1 MSATR
6 SDGAGPRAGALATSL
21 APIAVALL
29 AIATV
34 VGLLVAQHLK
44 DDPALI
50 QANAVVWSPSSG
62 YFDPRHEVARVSFV
76 TPYHDR
82 LTVSVVSARSGKVVA
97 VLARN
102 YRKHGYRS
110 YFPPWNGR
118 TSSGALA
125 PPGNYAVSVRFA
137 GLDRT
142 TRVPSASFH
151 IQAGS

>member
-1 MSATR
+1 VSATR

-21 APIAVALL
+21 APITVALL

-34 VGLLVAQHLK
+34 IGLLVAQHLK

-62 YFDPRHEVARVSFV
+62 YFDPRHEVAEVSFV
-76 TPYHDR
+76 TPYANR

-102 YRKHGYRS
+102 YRTHGYRS
-110 YFPPWNGR
+110 DFFWHGE
-118 TSSGALA
+118 TSSGTPA
-125 PPGNYAVSVRFA
+125 PPGDYAVSVRFA

-142 TRVPSASFH
+142 TRVPSAAFD
-151 IQAGS
+151 IRAGS